1 VSDVTRMSEIYN
13 PADFSFADV
22 DIDTLQLEMKNNII
36 QIQGNFGGIV
46 DEEMV
51 EYESYLM

>member
-1 VSDVTRMSEIYN
+1 MSEIYN

>member
-22 DIDTLQLEMKNNII
+22 DIDTLQLEIKNNII